1 MSQVYVSQMDYEKFC
16 YEYDKFD
23 EYMKNF
29 REEKMKEKNDSLL
42 EKINFSN
49 LEHKHDTNEA
59 WLELG
64 NKNDMVNSPS
74 HYTKGKQ
81 EAIEIIE
88 EAISSA
94 PSVEAGFLQGQ
105 VLKYLLRMWL
115 KDNPLQDSQ
124 KAMWYLNRLI
134 DQIR

>member
-1 MSQVYVSQMDYEKFC
+1 MDYEKFC

-29 REEKMKEKNDSLL
+29 REENPIEENDSSS
-42 EKINFSN
+42 KSISFSN
-49 LEHKHDTNEA
+49 MENKHNTNNA

-64 NKNDMVNSPS
+64 KKADMVNSPS

-81 EAIEIIE
+81 EAIEVIE

-115 KDNPLQDSQ
+115 KDNPLQDSE
-124 KAMWYLNRLI
+124 KARWYLNRLI